1 MGNPPFEDVSPLK
14 KWWFSLA
21 MLVYERVTASF
32 GVPFSSFPPNLSL
45 PRIHLQFS
53 LTGSQDAAAFFT
65 FAVASNFS
73 WESKNASISS
83 TGEAP

>member
-14 KWWFSLA
+14 KMVVFPCYVSLREGNC
-21 MLVYERVTASF
+21 LLW
-32 GVPFSSFPPNLSL
+32 SSIFQLPPKISL
-45 PRIHLQFS
+45 PRIYLQFS